1 MVGLPLGVY
10 EQLEQLH
17 REMTASREKGRGYQD
32 IRFVEQG
39 MGRIPFGAVIE
50 RLIKDFQDH
59 RKRSGLRRKI

>member
-10 EQLEQLH
+10 EQLEQLLQ
-17 REMTASREKGRGYQD
+17 EMTIAREEGRGYQD
-32 IRFVEQG
+32 IRLTDQG
-39 MGRIPFGAVIE
+39 TIPFGAVIE